1 MSATVD
7 SLPVAWLRRIGAMTL
22 FLGQVLARIIP
33 AFGKPGLIVKQI
45 YNAGA
50 RSLVIIMLSGLFV
63 GMVLGLLGFDTL
75 QRFGSE
81 DSLGVL
87 AALGMLK
94 VLGPVLT
101 ALLFAGRAGTSLTSE
116 IGLMKSTD
124 QLTAMQMMAV
134 DPLRYV
140 VAPRFLGGII
150 AMPLLAATFSVIGLY
165 GAQLIGVQQMGV
177 DVGAFWSQTQNAV
190 DLRDVTEG
198 VVKSLVFG
206 VACSLIAVY
215 EGYNCEPTPE
225 GVGLAT
231 TRTVVTSS
239 VHGAAVELSA
249 DRRVPNKELIGM
261 TTMKNS
267 RSLEIGTGLFVLLGF
282 AALAFLTTQL
292 PGTSLKFG
300 GGDGGYT
307 RHGEVRQHRRPQA
320 GLAGH
325 HGGRARRT
333 RRVDPLRPQ
342 GLQGGGR
349 AAYRK
354 SIHGDPRR
362 QRRQHPD
369 RGSARR
375 QVRRHRS
382 RRLGNL
388 PQAGRSNRVHAVG
401 HRARESGQQVLRQH
415 GEQGTGRAEGRR
427 AGAHRS
433 RNDAVDAA
441 NRSGWVHR
449 MLC

>member
-7 SLPVAWLRRIGAMTL
+7 SAPVAALRRIGSMTL
-22 FLGQVLARIIP
+22 FFVQLCTRIIP
-33 AFGKPGLIVKQI
+33 AFAKPGLIVRQI

-134 DPLRYV
+134 DPLRHV
-140 VAPRFLGGII
+140 IAPRFLGGII

-190 DLRDVTEG
+190 DLRDVNEG
-198 VVKSLVFG
+198 IVKSLVFG

-215 EGYNCEPTPE
+215 EGYHSEPTPE

-239 VHGAAVELSA
+239 V
-249 DRRVPNKELIGM
+249 M
-261 TTMKNS
+261 
-267 RSLEIGTGLFVLLGF
+267 VLLLNYLLT
-282 AALAFLTTQL
+282 AAFL
-292 PGTSLKFG
+292 SK
-300 GGDGGYT
+300 
-307 RHGEVRQHRRPQA
+307 
-320 GLAGH
+320 
-325 HGGRARRT
+325 
-333 RRVDPLRPQ
+333 
-342 GLQGGGR
+342 
-349 AAYRK
+349 
-354 SIHGDPRR
+354 
-362 QRRQHPD
+362 
-369 RGSARR
+369 
-375 QVRRHRS
+375 
-382 RRLGNL
+382 
-388 PQAGRSNRVHAVG
+388 
-401 HRARESGQQVLRQH
+401 
-415 GEQGTGRAEGRR
+415 
-427 AGAHRS
+427 
-433 RNDAVDAA
+433 
-441 NRSGWVHR
+441 
-449 MLC
+449 

>member
-1 MSATVD
+1 
-7 SLPVAWLRRIGAMTL
+7 MTL
-22 FLGQVLARIIP
+22 FFAQVLARVVP

-50 RSLVIIMLSGLFV
+50 RSLVIVMLSGLFV

-134 DPLRYV
+134 DPLRHV
-140 VAPRFLGGII
+140 IAPRFIGGII
-150 AMPLLAATFSVIGLY
+150 AMPLLAATFSVIGLF

-190 DLRDVTEG
+190 DLHDVNEG
-198 VVKSLVFG
+198 IVKSLVFG

-215 EGYNCEPTPE
+215 EGYHCEPTPE

-239 VHGAAVELSA
+239 V
-249 DRRVPNKELIGM
+249 M
-261 TTMKNS
+261 
-267 RSLEIGTGLFVLLGF
+267 VLLLNYLLT
-282 AALAFLTTQL
+282 AAFLT
-292 PGTSLKFG
+292 
-300 GGDGGYT
+300 
-307 RHGEVRQHRRPQA
+307 
-320 GLAGH
+320 
-325 HGGRARRT
+325 
-333 RRVDPLRPQ
+333 
-342 GLQGGGR
+342 
-349 AAYRK
+349 
-354 SIHGDPRR
+354 
-362 QRRQHPD
+362 
-369 RGSARR
+369 
-375 QVRRHRS
+375 RS
-382 RRLGNL
+382 
-388 PQAGRSNRVHAVG
+388 
-401 HRARESGQQVLRQH
+401 
-415 GEQGTGRAEGRR
+415 
-427 AGAHRS
+427 
-433 RNDAVDAA
+433 
-441 NRSGWVHR
+441 
-449 MLC
+449 

>member
-1 MSATVD
+1 VSAAVD
-7 SLPVAWLRRIGAMTL
+7 SAPVAALRRIGSMSL
-22 FLGQVLARIIP
+22 FFGQVLMRVIP

-140 VAPRFLGGII
+140 VAPRFIGGII
-150 AMPLLAATFSVIGLY
+150 AMPLLAATFSVVGLF

-190 DLRDVTEG
+190 DLHDVNEG
-198 VVKSLVFG
+198 IVKSLVFG
-206 VACSLIAVY
+206 IACSLIAVY
-215 EGYNCEPTPE
+215 EGYNSEPTPE

-239 VHGAAVELSA
+239 V
-249 DRRVPNKELIGM
+249 M
-261 TTMKNS
+261 
-267 RSLEIGTGLFVLLGF
+267 VLLLNYLLT
-282 AALAFLTTQL
+282 AAFLT
-292 PGTSLKFG
+292 
-300 GGDGGYT
+300 
-307 RHGEVRQHRRPQA
+307 
-320 GLAGH
+320 
-325 HGGRARRT
+325 
-333 RRVDPLRPQ
+333 
-342 GLQGGGR
+342 
-349 AAYRK
+349 K
-354 SIHGDPRR
+354 S
-362 QRRQHPD
+362 
-369 RGSARR
+369 
-375 QVRRHRS
+375 
-382 RRLGNL
+382 
-388 PQAGRSNRVHAVG
+388 
-401 HRARESGQQVLRQH
+401 
-415 GEQGTGRAEGRR
+415 
-427 AGAHRS
+427 
-433 RNDAVDAA
+433 
-441 NRSGWVHR
+441 
-449 MLC
+449 